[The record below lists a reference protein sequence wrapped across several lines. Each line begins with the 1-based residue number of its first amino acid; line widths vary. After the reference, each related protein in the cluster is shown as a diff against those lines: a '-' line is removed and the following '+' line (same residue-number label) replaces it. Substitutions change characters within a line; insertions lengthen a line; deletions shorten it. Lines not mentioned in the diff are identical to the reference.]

1 MTDTGKTMHARV
13 IRASAGTGKTTRIVS
28 EITER
33 LMKGLA
39 PDQLIAVTFTEK
51 AAAELI
57 GYSPAY
63 MRHQASRG
71 LSPLPFV
78 KRGNRRLYRVADIK
92 MFVTETA

>member
-1 MTDTGKTMHARV
+1 MFEIDQE
-13 IRASAGTGKTTRIVS
+13 IAS
-28 EITER
+28 R
-33 LMKGLA
+33 LEVMGIKPLIGGLI
-39 PDQLIAVTFTEK
+39 PEK

-92 MFVTETA
+92 TFVTETA

>member
-1 MTDTGKTMHARV
+1 MSDIDQDIAARLEV
-13 IRASAGTGKTTRIVS
+13 MGIKPLIG
-28 EITER
+28 
-33 LMKGLA
+33 GLI
-39 PDQLIAVTFTEK
+39 PEK